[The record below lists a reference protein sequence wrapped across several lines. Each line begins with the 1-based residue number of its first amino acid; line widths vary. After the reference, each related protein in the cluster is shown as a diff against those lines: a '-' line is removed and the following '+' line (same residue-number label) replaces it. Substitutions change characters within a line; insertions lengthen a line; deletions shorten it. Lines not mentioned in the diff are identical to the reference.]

1 MLKGKNKLIALVALS
16 AIALSVAMLRTEN
29 NPANSTVG
37 DAAQTTKFARP
48 ARTSETDVAEPPTT
62 RANGSSHEERVL
74 QREDELAEQSEAN
87 RRALVAQHLVV
98 LERKAEL
105 AQKAGRAEQ
114 ARRLRQRA
122 QHLSALR

>member
-1 MLKGKNKLIALVALS
+1 MLKGKTKLIALVALT
-16 AIALSVAMLRTEN
+16 AIVLSIAMFRVEN
-29 NPANSTVG
+29 SPADPTLD
-37 DAAQTTKFARP
+37 DAAQPTRIAH
-48 ARTSETDVAEPPTT
+48 RTQISDTDVAEPPTT
-62 RANGSSHEERVL
+62 RANGASHEERVL
-74 QREDELAEQSEAN
+74 LREDELAEQSEAN

>member
-1 MLKGKNKLIALVALS
+1 MLNGKNKLIALVALA
-16 AIALSVAMLRTEN
+16 AIALAIAMSRVEN
-29 NPANSTVG
+29 SPADSTLD
-37 DAAQTTKFARP
+37 DAAQPTTVAD
-48 ARTSETDVAEPPTT
+48 RTQISDTDVAEPPTA
-62 RANGSSHEERVL
+62 RADGASHEERVL

-105 AQKAGRAEQ
+105 AQKAGRDEQ

-122 QHLSALR
+122 QHLTALP